1 MDSILNESAFLS
13 RCKALGIVPFEA
25 DYVLRV
31 DQDIILSS
39 DDLGDFLS
47 FCTENNLS
55 SIFYNYTYDS
65 VEDHVIDTEDLKK
78 HLLAQFE
85 NDWRV
90 TSLQYSHIDS
100 SHFRAVL
107 PDLFLELERAATKQN
122 QAAKTISETRPT
134 LFEAYVP
141 FCGSKVGVMILDNS
155 DGSGALL
162 PDQQQ
167 FIKAFENKLSSLL
180 SQKQN
185 EAKQL
190 EIEAVRQR
198 EVDYK
203 NALQEIED
211 FLSTDDRLVG
221 MSQKGVRQEY
231 ADTLRIRWSEKI
243 GQNIT
248 QKDVRI
254 IVERVYLR
262 RMTNQ
267 NA

>member
-1 MDSILNESAFLS
+1 MDGILKESAFLS
-13 RCKALGIVPFEA
+13 KCKALGITPFEA
-25 DYVLRV
+25 DYVLQV
-31 DQDIILSS
+31 GQDIILSS

-65 VEDHVIDTEDLKK
+65 VEDYIIDIEDLKK
-78 HLLAQFE
+78 HLLAQLE

-90 TSLQYSHIDS
+90 TSLQYSHIDP

-107 PDLFLELERAATKQN
+107 PSLFSELERVATKQN
-122 QAAKTISETRPT
+122 QAAKAINETRPT

-141 FCGSKVGVMILDNS
+141 FCGSKIGVMILDNS
-155 DGSGALL
+155 DESGALL
-162 PDQQQ
+162 LDQQQ
-167 FIKAFENKLSSLL
+167 FVKVFESKLSSLL

-190 EIEAVRQR
+190 EIEAARQR

-211 FLSTDDRLVG
+211 FLSSDDNLVG
-221 MSQKGVRQEY
+221 MSKKGVRQEY
-231 ADTLRIRWSEKI
+231 ADTLRIRWGEKI

-248 QKDVRI
+248 QKDVRT

>member
-47 FCTENNLS
+47 FCTGNNLS

-122 QAAKTISETRPT
+122 
-134 LFEAYVP
+134 
-141 FCGSKVGVMILDNS
+141 
-155 DGSGALL
+155 
-162 PDQQQ
+162 
-167 FIKAFENKLSSLL
+167 
-180 SQKQN
+180 

-221 MSQKGVRQEY
+221 MSKKGVRQEY